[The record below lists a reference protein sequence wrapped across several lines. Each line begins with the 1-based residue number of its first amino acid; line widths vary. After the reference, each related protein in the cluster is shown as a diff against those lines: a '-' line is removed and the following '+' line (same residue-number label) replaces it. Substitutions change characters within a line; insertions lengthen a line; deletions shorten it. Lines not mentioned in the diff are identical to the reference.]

1 MLYRSQSFFKIVNF
15 IQNCFLSVV
24 YLRAQFRSSVID
36 PPVSVQEFQWVL
48 PVVELFLSPH
58 PRFSHIQIYAFRNA
72 KVEFQ
77 QLVLRRVGRR
87 GYQFWASPN
96 WIAGSV
102 DGSIR
107 TRIVDPAANT
117 GPGTSA
123 YLND

>member
-1 MLYRSQSFFKIVNF
+1 MGSPCCRAVSQP
-15 IQNCFLSVV
+15 
-24 YLRAQFRSSVID
+24 A
-36 PPVSVQEFQWVL
+36 
-48 PVVELFLSPH
+48 